1 MQHIKNENIAQ
12 LLMQMRFM
20 PEKQRRKQLDAAE
33 KLLTIIDNKKQYPFD
48 FVCFHIT
55 EFNPKIP
62 TQQQLI
68 NGDELADDL
77 QIFIAKLSSQF
88 ARPAAEYRQKI
99 YNIEELAAKFE
110 VATKTIHRWRKRGL
124 IARKFIFQ
132 DGKKRFG
139 FLQSSIDNFLKANPN
154 TITKA
159 KKFTRLTNKQKQKII
174 KQAGTLA
181 KNRKMSKYQI
191 IEKISAK
198 TGKAHETIRY
208 TILNYEKQYPNKPV
222 FNSSAN
228 TIDPAQAA
236 KLYKM
241 FKQDCSI
248 TELMERFGRSK
259 SSIYRIINIKR
270 AKMLMAKKIEFIASD
285 EFLNENAGKEI
296 LAKPTRWQK
305 STIRKNNK
313 HLQTQDN
320 LPSKYLQALKNI
332 PALNRED
339 EMKWFKKYNYLKY
352 LTWHICKNVNL
363 SHTSGREIR
372 KAENCLAKAE
382 TIKKMIIEANMWLVV
397 SIANKHTISGAN
409 LFDLVSEGNFS
420 LMRAVEKFD
429 YTKGFRFS
437 TYASWVIAKDF
448 ARKIPAGKLNSA
460 KETADYPANIH
471 RDFRIEPA
479 VDFAAIE
486 RAQKNLIEVIK
497 DNLDKREQYI
507 ILNHFG
513 LLGTLVKKKTLKQIG
528 DNLDLSKE
536 RIRQLELIALQKL
549 RQVLGT
555 EEFELLTS

>member
-20 PEKQRRKQLDAAE
+20 PEKQRRKQLNAAE

-62 TQQQLI
+62 TEQQLI
-68 NGDELADDL
+68 NGDELAGDL

-88 ARPAAEYRQKI
+88 TMSAAEQKQKV
-99 YNIEELAAKFE
+99 YSIEELAAKFE

-139 FLQSSIDNFLKANPN
+139 FLQSSIDNFLKANPS

-159 KKFTRLTNKQKQKII
+159 KKFTRLTNKEKQKII
-174 KQAGTLA
+174 KQAATLA
-181 KNRKMSKYQI
+181 KNRRMSKYQI
-191 IEKISAK
+191 IEKISTK

-208 TILNYEKQYPNKPV
+208 TILNYEKQYPDKPV

-228 TIDPAQAA
+228 TIDPTQAA

-241 FKQDCSI
+241 FKQGCNI

-270 AKMLMAKKIEFIASD
+270 AKMLMAKKIDFIASD
-285 EFLNENAGKEI
+285 EFLNKNAGKEI
-296 LAKPTRWQK
+296 LAKLTRWQK
-305 STIRKNNK
+305 STIKKN
-313 HLQTQDN
+313 N
-320 LPSKYLQALKNI
+320 LPSKHLQALKNT
-332 PALNRED
+332 PVLNRDD
-339 EMKWFKKYNYLKY
+339 EIRWFKKYNYLKY
-352 LTWHICKNVNL
+352 LTWHICKNINL
-363 SHTSGREIR
+363 SHVSGREIK
-372 KAENCLAKAE
+372 KAENYLAKAE
-382 TIKKMIIEANMWLVV
+382 TIKKMIIEANMRLVV

-429 YTKGFRFS
+429 YAKGFRFS

-448 ARKIPAGKLNSA
+448 ARKIPTDKLKAA
-460 KETADYPANIH
+460 KETADYPANIQ

-486 RAQKNLIEVIK
+486 RAQKNLIEVIR

-513 LLGTLVKKKTLKQIG
+513 LLGTLVKKKKKTLKQIG

>member
-20 PEKQRRKQLDAAE
+20 PEKQRRKQLNAAE

-62 TQQQLI
+62 TEQQLI
-68 NGDELADDL
+68 NGDELAGDL

-88 ARPAAEYRQKI
+88 AMPAAEQKQKV
-99 YNIEELAAKFE
+99 YSIEELAAKFE

-139 FLQSSIDNFLKANPN
+139 FLQSSIDNFLKANPS

-159 KKFTRLTNKQKQKII
+159 KKFTRLTNKEKQKII
-174 KQAGTLA
+174 KQAATLA
-181 KNRKMSKYQI
+181 KNRRMSKYQI
-191 IEKISAK
+191 IEKISTK

-208 TILNYEKQYPNKPV
+208 TILNYEKQYPDKPV

-228 TIDPAQAA
+228 TIDPTQAA

-241 FKQDCSI
+241 FKQGCNI

-270 AKMLMAKKIEFIASD
+270 AKMLMAKKIDFIASD
-285 EFLNENAGKEI
+285 EFLNKNAGKEI
-296 LAKPTRWQK
+296 LAKLTRWQK
-305 STIRKNNK
+305 STIKKN
-313 HLQTQDN
+313 N
-320 LPSKYLQALKNI
+320 LPSKHLQALKNT
-332 PALNRED
+332 PVLNRDD
-339 EMKWFKKYNYLKY
+339 EIRWFKKYNYLKY
-352 LTWHICKNVNL
+352 LTWHICKNINL
-363 SHTSGREIR
+363 SHVSGREIK
-372 KAENCLAKAE
+372 KAENYLAKAE
-382 TIKKMIIEANMWLVV
+382 TIKKMIIEANMRLVV

-429 YTKGFRFS
+429 YAKGFRFS

-448 ARKIPAGKLNSA
+448 ARKIPTDKLKAA
-460 KETADYPANIH
+460 KETADYPANIQ

-486 RAQKNLIEVIK
+486 RAQKNLIEVIR

-513 LLGTLVKKKTLKQIG
+513 LLGTLVKKKKKTLKQIG
-528 DNLDLSKE
+528 DNLD
-536 RIRQLELIALQKL
+536 
-549 RQVLGT
+549 
-555 EEFELLTS
+555 